1 MLYQHNMPQFDTEVF
16 AEEQGT
22 YALDRGE
29 FPKKNGEH
37 KSNNDN
43 NNNNQSSTIYITI
56 CDGTDT

>member
-1 MLYQHNMPQFDTEVF
+1 MPQFDTEVF

>member
-1 MLYQHNMPQFDTEVF
+1 MPQFDTEVF
-16 AEEQGT
+16 AEEQST
-22 YALDRGE
+22 YALDRAE

-43 NNNNQSSTIYITI
+43 NNINQSSTIYITI